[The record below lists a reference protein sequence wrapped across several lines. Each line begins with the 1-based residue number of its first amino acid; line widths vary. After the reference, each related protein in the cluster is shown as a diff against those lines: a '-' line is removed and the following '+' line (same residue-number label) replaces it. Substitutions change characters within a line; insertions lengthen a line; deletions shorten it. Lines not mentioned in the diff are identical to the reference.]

1 LQEISAIRACL
12 FSTTSGRSFHDPQ
25 RLCAC
30 LLQSQYF
37 HPVADKVSYRVDW
50 GSDTLRGLTFS
61 NKGEIMIETNAT
73 PPPSS
78 KEKGGIGYVL
88 LWMMGVP
95 IPLLILFALLKG
107 CA

>member
-1 LQEISAIRACL
+1 M
-12 FSTTSGRSFHDPQ
+12 
-25 RLCAC
+25 
-30 LLQSQYF
+30 
-37 HPVADKVSYRVDW
+37 
-50 GSDTLRGLTFS
+50 
-61 NKGEIMIETNAT
+61 NETNPRS

-95 IPLLILFALLKG
+95 IPLLILFALLRG